1 MATHP
6 VGFSR
11 FFMLQFNHY
20 GTDWSDPEQRERRQE
35 ASLV

>member
-1 MATHP
+1 MATRL
-6 VGFSR
+6 VGLFR
-11 FFMLQFNHY
+11 FFMLQFKNY